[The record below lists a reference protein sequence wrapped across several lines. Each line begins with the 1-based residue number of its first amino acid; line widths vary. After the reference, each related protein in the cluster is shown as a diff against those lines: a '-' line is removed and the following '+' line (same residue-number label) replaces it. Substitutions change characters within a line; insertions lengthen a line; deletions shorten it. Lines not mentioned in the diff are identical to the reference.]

1 MNDVQSQ
8 FGPLRSLCEQPC
20 WIPFASFGD
29 SFTIAN
35 VSYDKQGHINGTS
48 TFDIKIP
55 EILPTTTNASD
66 GSNAD
71 VITTITINS
80 KTGEID
86 ATRDSVSNL
95 KLTGFTATATASL
108 IAEPIKKEDDVKTAF
123 NKVESR
129 LNGAENRLDTL
140 QGEGEGSVAKVVAD
154 AISALS
160 TLIETDYVKK
170 TDYDAL
176 KQEVDA
182 LKALVEQYHPTSSN
196 P

>member
-1 MNDVQSQ
+1 M
-8 FGPLRSLCEQPC
+8 
-20 WIPFASFGD
+20 
-29 SFTIAN
+29 
-35 VSYDKQGHINGTS
+35 
-48 TFDIKIP
+48 
-55 EILPTTTNASD
+55 PTTNNARD

-95 KLTGFTATATASL
+95 KLAGFTATVTTSL
-108 IAEPIKKEDDVKTAF
+108 TAEPIKNEDDVKTAF

-154 AISALS
+154 ASTTLNASITKIDDKVNIINGNEATEGSIAYAISALS
-160 TLIETDYVKK
+160 ASIETNYVKK
-170 TDYDAL
+170 TDYDAKIEAL
-176 KQEVDA
+176 QKEIDA
-182 LKALVEQYHPTSSN
+182 LKALVEQYHPTSTDPGEETGS
-196 P
+196 